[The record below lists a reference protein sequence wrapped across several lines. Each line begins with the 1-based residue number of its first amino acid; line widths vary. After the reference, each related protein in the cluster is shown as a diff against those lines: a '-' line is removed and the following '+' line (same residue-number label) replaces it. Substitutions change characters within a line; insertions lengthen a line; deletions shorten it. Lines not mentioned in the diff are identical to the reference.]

1 MKKSELKNII
11 KEEISNV
18 LSEATPVIKPLKK
31 ISNTEEDIDSLF
43 DEIRWDLQEVTKKM
57 EQLASVALN
66 DEDDEI
72 YGFSNALSRMDD
84 LQSEL
89 NDGYEEYF
97 DPIKHSFKQG

>member
-1 MKKSELKNII
+1 MFN
-11 KEEISNV
+11 EIS
-18 LSEATPVIKPLKK
+18 
-31 ISNTEEDIDSLF
+31 
-43 DEIRWDLQEVTKKM
+43 WDLQEVTKKM
-57 EQLASVALN
+57 EQLAGVALN

>member
-1 MKKSELKNII
+1 MKKSQLRQII

-18 LSEATPVIKPLKK
+18 LSEATPVITPLKK
-31 ISNTEEDIDSLF
+31 ISNTEEDIDGLF

-57 EQLASVALN
+57 EQLAGVALN